1 MIQKVQEEA
10 IPNSITE
17 DNKMIITTDAITVIT
32 VILHLDIIEAE
43 TIQMTDHVPMASTEV
58 EKNTKKDTDE

>member
-43 TIQMTDHVPMASTEV
+43 TIQMTDHVHMESPEV
-58 EKNTKKDTDE
+58 EKTTKKDTDE